1 MYALNLMVK
10 LGRVELLS
18 HPLCKAYLAM
28 KWRAYGI
35 WLYSINFIVYIV
47 FLGMLTYLVVL
58 PSSFH
63 TSAENN
69 TNSNSSLMSSSG
81 ENKVNMGYEMSKWVV
96 LIFTI
101 LNIIKEIFQMVQQRM
116 KYLTDLNN
124 ALEWVLYISSA
135 LFVGPVLF
143 GYGDHLEIEAGAIAI
158 FLAWFNCLLF
168 LQR

>member
-1 MYALNLMVK
+1 MSRLIEHVPVVCMIVLDNCQTPSDEVEKNKKSFYTDYDFQFLQCKFRKTIDGQDVLPMYALNLMVK
-10 LGRVELLS
+10 FGRVELLS

-81 ENKVNMGYEMSKWVV
+81 ENKVGMGYEMSKWVV
-96 LIFTI
+96 LIVTI
-101 LNIIKEIFQMVQQRM
+101 LNIIKERWS
-116 KYLTDLNN
+116 NR
-124 ALEWVLYISSA
+124 E
-135 LFVGPVLF
+135 
-143 GYGDHLEIEAGAIAI
+143 
-158 FLAWFNCLLF
+158 
-168 LQR
+168 